1 MSSQAAAPLVEVRLL
16 GIPLDIQRKS
26 SEHNDGLRREF
37 QLLVAQ
43 GQADPSSVPA
53 RLVALAA
60 DLDRRFLAFTESTRA
75 EIEDAVQRGETEID
89 VTLRLPPEVSP
100 AARQMGDLLR
110 EADAYC
116 AAGEHLLTLA
126 APADVVEFREWVL
139 DELIRQV
146 EDRAEPVPWNKRASA
161 S

>member
-1 MSSQAAAPLVEVRLL
+1 MNSQEPTELVEVRLL
-16 GIPLDIQRKS
+16 GIPLGIQRRS

-37 QLLVAQ
+37 QLLVEQ

-53 RLVALAA
+53 RLVKLAA
-60 DLDRRFLAFTESTRA
+60 DLDRRFLAFTESTRGQ
-75 EIEDAVQRGETEID
+75 IEDAIKRGDAEID
-89 VTLRLPPEVSP
+89 VTLRLPPDISP
-100 AARQMGDLLR
+100 AARQMGELLR

-126 APADVVEFREWVL
+126 APPEVVEFRQWVL

-146 EDRAEPVPWNKRASA
+146 EEGADPVPWEGRPRPS
-161 S
+161 